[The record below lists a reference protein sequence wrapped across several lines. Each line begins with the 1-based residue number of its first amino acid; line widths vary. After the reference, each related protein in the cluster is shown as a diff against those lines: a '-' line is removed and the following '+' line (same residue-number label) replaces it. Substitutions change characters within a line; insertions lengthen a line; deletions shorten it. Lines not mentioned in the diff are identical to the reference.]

1 MMATNTNTSYP
12 YSNLHVSGSDQVE
25 EVHPTVDELL
35 PTVEEVHPTVDELLP
50 TVEEVLPTV
59 DDSPLG

>member
-1 MMATNTNTSYP
+1 MMMATNTNTSYP

-25 EVHPTVDELL
+25 EVHPTV
-35 PTVEEVHPTVDELLP
+35 EEVHPTVDELLP

>member
-1 MMATNTNTSYP
+1 MMMATNTNTSYP

-35 PTVEEVHPTVDELLP
+35 PTVEEV
-50 TVEEVLPTV
+50 LPTV